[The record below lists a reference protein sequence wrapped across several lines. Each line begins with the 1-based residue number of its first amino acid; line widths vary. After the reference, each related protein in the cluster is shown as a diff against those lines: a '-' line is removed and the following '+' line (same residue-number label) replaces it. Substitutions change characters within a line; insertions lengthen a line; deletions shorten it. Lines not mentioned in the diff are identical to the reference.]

1 MKRAVS
7 IILESA
13 IEALPNEPASSAAS
27 VCRKSSCHPLGE
39 LRSSWKSIQVSHLPT
54 ALGVNCRFSDDRTV
68 GWIQE
73 FTRRVGSAVH
83 VCAHTGSPGRLHHV
97 GRSPRHPMEPLSV
110 ALASGGT
117 SDPAVGVSCASFGS
131 PPCQLPEVAPSA
143 VIDSSNRSGFIP
155 AAQPVQGLRHLVYL
169 VTSTPARRDVLRDG
183 LTISAET
190 PPAPLEITLDAP
202 GGTDRKSV
210 V

>member
-1 MKRAVS
+1 MVAGPSRWPIGLPKNVLPCHNRLHVQAWVGMFTAAGVSRRCVWRIHRAV
-7 IILESA
+7 
-13 IEALPNEPASSAAS
+13 
-27 VCRKSSCHPLGE
+27 
-39 LRSSWKSIQVSHLPT
+39 
-54 ALGVNCRFSDDRTV
+54 SDDRTV

-202 GGTDRKSV
+202 GGTV
-210 V
+210 EGTVALPG